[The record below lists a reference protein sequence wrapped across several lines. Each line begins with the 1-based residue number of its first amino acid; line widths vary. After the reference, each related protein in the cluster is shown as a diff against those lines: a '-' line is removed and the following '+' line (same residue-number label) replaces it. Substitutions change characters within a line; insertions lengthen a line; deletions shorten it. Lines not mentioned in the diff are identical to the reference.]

1 MYNWLGKVPG
11 IFKSKKGVIPKSGKM
26 KDKPSKKLTPSNPF
40 VVEVTK
46 KGIKL
51 HKEDITKFQM
61 AIVRPIDL
69 IPQFLHSRA
78 REPWSSPLIKSTM
91 VDIDNGEIGD
101 NALLKILSSLNI
113 MWPEEIICSDCTEGV
128 VPLCEHCN
136 EGYVTCDNCE
146 GNWDQECGECGGDG
160 DWDCDECHG
169 GRIECGECGG
179 SVPDC
184 NECEGEGEIP
194 CPECE
199 GHNFVDCISCDSK
212 GNCSYCEGVGKTL
225 FGIDEEGKEDWDD
238 CDFCASAG
246 VCEDC
251 GGGGEIPCEVCDAGE
266 KKIRCENCDGSGEI
280 ACDECDGEGD
290 IECVACGGE
299 GHHYCESCEGGR
311 WYCQECEE
319 GSYGCGECNGNWE
332 EHNCPACGANGKWN
346 EENSETFVKLKELCE
361 SPRGIEEKKSNLI
374 SGFSA
379 LLGESIYVPP
389 HWRKKPNNIALEK
402 QEFIKNINWKVH
414 YYDAFDFNPK
424 NLNINSL
431 SLLIVPGFEEDIQIY
446 TISSSKLTGDIAY
459 PTLLNKASIKGSDR
473 LPFVFNFIN
482 GKNQYGDYLNLGY
495 LQSPAYEES
504 KVIIMRSDWYYLMPP
519 FLNWLEENPLLE
531 KD

>member
-40 VVEVTK
+40 VIEVTK

-128 VPLCEHCN
+128 VPLCEHCD
-136 EGYVTCDNCE
+136 EGYITCDTCE
-146 GNWDQECGECGGDG
+146 GHWDQECGECGGGG
-160 DWDCDECHG
+160 DWPCEDCDG
-169 GRIECGECGG
+169 GQFM
-179 SVPDC
+179 
-184 NECEGEGEIP
+184 CEA
-194 CPECE
+194 
-199 GHNFVDCISCDSK
+199 
-212 GNCSYCEGVGKTL
+212 CEGVGQINCDHCDGKGEDTC
-225 FGIDEEGKEDWDD
+225 GACAGKGCDECKDEDSSEGTVPCED
-238 CDFCASAG
+238 CDGDGTISCDNCGGDGSLE
-246 VCEDC
+246 CDNC
-251 GGGGEIPCEVCDAGE
+251 GGGGHIYCDFCED
-266 KKIRCENCDGSGEI
+266 
-280 ACDECDGEGD
+280 
-290 IECVACGGE
+290 
-299 GHHYCESCEGGR
+299 GR

-361 SPRGIEEKKSNLI
+361 SPKGIEEKKSNLI

-459 PTLLNKASIKGSDR
+459 PTLLDKASIKGSDR

-482 GKNQYGDYLNLGY
+482 GKNQYGDYLNLSY
-495 LQSPAYEES
+495 LQSPAYEGS